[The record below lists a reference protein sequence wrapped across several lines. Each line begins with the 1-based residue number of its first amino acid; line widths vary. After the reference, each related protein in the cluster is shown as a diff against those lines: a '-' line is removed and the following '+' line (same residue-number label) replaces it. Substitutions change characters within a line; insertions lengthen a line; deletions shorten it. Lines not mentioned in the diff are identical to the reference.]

1 MAKRRHR
8 KRYTGPDLTEHVDL
22 NPGDRFEI
30 TLGEIDDTGAATADI
45 EGAPIVVAG
54 GLPGEVVIAEVQ
66 RRFPERI
73 AAKVVQVL
81 QPAGERVEPECRY
94 FLTCSGCQW
103 QHVSYGHQLELKRN
117 RVQLEINRYESLS
130 HVEVDAT
137 VESAKR
143 LGYRNH
149 GRFTIGKRDDAGQVG
164 YVNAVT
170 RRFLRIE
177 ECLLMDGPIND
188 TLKLVQDHMAGQTQ
202 MTIRVGSNTGS
213 TLVQPRMNIS
223 GLGVVTGGQHY
234 EEEVRGARFRVAA
247 SSFFQVNTG
256 QLSRAVDEVRELLD
270 LNGSELMIDAYSGVG
285 VFAVLLAPYVR
296 RVIGI
301 EESASAIED
310 AKLNSECVEN
320 VEFIH
325 GKTEVV
331 LGGWGNWGNRPEN
344 WPGAGPHAGHGA
356 DNWVVDVLLLDPPR
370 VGCHPDVLDSVKKLM
385 PKKVLMVSCEPAA
398 LARDLD
404 LLCSEGVYRLE
415 VVRPIDMFPQTR
427 HVEAISLLT
436 LQGQTG

>member
-22 NPGDRFEI
+22 GPGDNFEI
-30 TLGEIDDTGAATADI
+30 TLGEINDAGDTTAVI
-45 EGAPIVVAG
+45 EGAPVVIAG
-54 GLPGEVVIAEVQ
+54 GLPGEVVIAEVLK
-66 RRFPERI
+66 RFPERF
-73 AAKVVQVL
+73 AARVVQVL
-81 QPAGERVEPECRY
+81 QPAAERVEPECQY

-117 RVQLEINRYESLS
+117 RVQREIDRYECFS
-130 HVEVDAT
+130 HLEVDRT
-137 VESAKR
+137 VESVKQ

-164 YVNAVT
+164 YVNSVT

-177 ECLLMDGPIND
+177 ECLLMDAPIND
-188 TLKLVQDHMAGQTQ
+188 TLKLVQDRMDGQTQ
-202 MTIRVGSNTGS
+202 MSVRVGTNTGS
-213 TLVQPRMNIS
+213 ILVQPRMNIS
-223 GLGVVTGGQHY
+223 GLGVVTGEQHY
-234 EEEVRGARFRVAA
+234 EEEVRGTQFRVAA
-247 SSFFQVNTG
+247 SSFFQVNTA

-270 LNGSELMIDAYSGVG
+270 FDGSEVMIDAYCGVG

-310 AKLNSECVEN
+310 AKLNAKGVEN
-320 VEFIH
+320 VEFIE
-325 GKTEVV
+325 GKTETV
-331 LGGWGNWGNRPEN
+331 LGMWPESWPNAGPDTGNR
-344 WPGAGPHAGHGA
+344 
-356 DNWVVDVLLLDPPR
+356 DVDVLLLDPPR
-370 VGCHPDVLDSVKKLM
+370 VGCHPDVLESVKSLR

-398 LARDLD
+398 MARDLE
-404 LLCSEGVYRLE
+404 LLCRDGVYRLQI
-415 VVRPIDMFPQTR
+415 VRPIDMFPQTR

-436 LQGQTG
+436 LQDSEDQGFGEDR